1 MRRDL
6 LIISLFAA
14 LALPGGA
21 QPVRGLEALSFLP
34 ESQARADRNYER
46 GQEALRENRWDKALE
61 IFSAIP
67 KDSPRGDAALY
78 WKAYSLNKLGRR
90 PEALTTI
97 ADLQKSFPDSRW
109 VNDAKALEVEIRQA
123 GGQPVPPDA
132 ESNDDLKL
140 LAINSLMN
148 TDPER
153 ALPLLE
159 KILQGTASPKLK
171 ERAMFVLIQSG
182 SPRAREV
189 VAQFARGGANPDLQ
203 LKAIDQLG
211 LFGGKSSRQ
220 TLADIYAASNDT
232 RVKRQILRAFMLGG
246 DRDRLMAAA
255 KQEKAPELR
264 AEAVRQ
270 LGLVGGVEQLAELY
284 QTETTTEGKKAIIHS
299 LFLAGA
305 ADRIGQLAR
314 SEKDTAARLGA
325 IHSLGLM
332 GKKTAPDLTAMYSS
346 DPDKAV
352 KKAVL
357 QALFLQGNAT
367 AIVEIARKETD
378 PELKREAVQKLSLM
392 NSKEATEFMME
403 VLNK

>member
-6 LIISLFAA
+6 LVISLLGA
-14 LALPGGA
+14 LVLPGVA
-21 QPVRGLEALSFLP
+21 QPGRGLDALSFLP
-34 ESQARADRNYER
+34 ESQARADRSYER
-46 GQEALRENRWDKALE
+46 GQEALRESRWDNALE

-90 PEALTTI
+90 PEALAVI

-109 VNDAKALEVEIRQA
+109 ANDARALEVEIRQA

-153 ALPLLE
+153 AVPLLE

-171 ERAMFVLIQSG
+171 ERALFVLIQSG

-211 LFGGKSSRQ
+211 LFGGKASRQ

-232 RVKRQILRAFMLGG
+232 RVKRRILRAFMLGG
-246 DRDRLMAAA
+246 DRDRLLAAA
-255 KQEKAPELR
+255 KQEKSPELR

-284 QTETTTEGKKAIIHS
+284 QAETTTEGKKAIIHS

-314 SEKDTAARLGA
+314 SEKDTGARLDA
-325 IHSLGLM
+325 IRSLGLM
-332 GKKTAPDLTAMYSS
+332 GKKTGPDLVAMYAS

-378 PELKREAVQKLSLM
+378 PELKKEAVQKLSLM
-392 NSKEATEFMME
+392 NSKEAAEFMME